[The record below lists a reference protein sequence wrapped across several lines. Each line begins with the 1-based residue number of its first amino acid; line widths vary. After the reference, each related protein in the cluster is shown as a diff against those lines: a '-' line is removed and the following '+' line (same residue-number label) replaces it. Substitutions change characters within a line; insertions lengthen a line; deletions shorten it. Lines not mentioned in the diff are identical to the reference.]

1 MTPPIVVH
9 PPSASGERRVT
20 AHTELLGLARSAQ
33 DVFALLLGVGLKEQE
48 IQLDDP
54 ALIEWRGG
62 GPEEWRP
69 APGG

>member
-9 PPSASGERRVT
+9 PPSHSGERRVT
-20 AHTELLGLARSAQ
+20 AHAQVLGLARSAA
-33 DVFALLLGVGLKEQE
+33 DVREFLRRAGLDPEH

-62 GPEEWRP
+62 GPDVWR
-69 APGG
+69 